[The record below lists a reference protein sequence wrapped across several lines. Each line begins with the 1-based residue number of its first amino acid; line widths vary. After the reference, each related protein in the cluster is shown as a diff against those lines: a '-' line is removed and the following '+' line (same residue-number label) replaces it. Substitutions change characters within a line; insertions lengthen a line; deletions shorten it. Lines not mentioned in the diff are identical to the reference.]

1 MANNNDQSSVRR
13 RRFLKA
19 AGATATATALAGCG
33 GGGGGG
39 SGGSGSGGS
48 GGTDSA
54 KIGLLAPLSGATP
67 TTGQEV
73 QRGAEMA
80 KEYTGGQIL
89 DSDFE
94 LVVRDTKSTPSGAL
108 EGARSLVTQ
117 ENVDAIIGPSLS
129 SSTASVVPYIENEAQ
144 IPILPTQA
152 SSTTAREGDNC
163 SDYSFFIWPGNRHT
177 IDAGVNFINDLP
189 DHIDRD
195 FDPKRMH
202 FFSADYSLGQD
213 NLSLLRD
220 RLSEEGG
227 EVTGKTLVPLGT
239 QDLSSYISELLN
251 SDAKLITGV
260 MPAGLAIS
268 LINQAADY
276 NLKEEKVLMFNSGK
290 PVNQIVQAS
299 VGGAA
304 DGWYGTTFYNPTSDS
319 EINQT
324 FKDLYPSESTSLL
337 PNAACGSGFETV
349 RALSKA
355 MEQAGTTN
363 ADDVLNALGGL
374 NWQSIFGDTT
384 FRAGDG
390 QVEIDFIGATRQDTT
405 FTPMEEY
412 NDVIPPNMC

>member
-1 MANNNDQSSVRR
+1 MSNNDERGSVRR
-13 RRFLKA
+13 RRLLKT
-19 AGATATATALAGCG
+19 AGATIAATSLAGCALG
-33 GGGGGG
+33 GGGNGGN
-39 SGGSGSGGS
+39 GSGGS
-48 GGTDSA
+48 GGSDSA
-54 KIGLLAPLSGATP
+54 KIGVLAPLSGATP

-73 QRGAEMA
+73 RRGTEMA
-80 KEYTGGQIL
+80 KEHLDSQIL
-89 DSDFE
+89 GSEFE

-129 SSTASVVPYIENEAQ
+129 SSTASVVPYISNEAQ

-163 SDYSFFIWPGNRHT
+163 SDYSYFIWPSNRHCVS
-177 IDAGVNFINDLP
+177 AGLDFINDLP
-189 DHIDRD
+189 NHVDRD

-202 FFSADYSLGQD
+202 FFAADYSLGQN
-213 NLSLLRD
+213 NLELLRQQ
-220 RLSEEGG
+220 LSEAGG
-227 EVTGKTLVPLGT
+227 EVTGTTLAPLGT

-260 MPAGLAIS
+260 MPASLAIS
-268 LINQAADY
+268 LINQAEDY

-304 DGWYGTTFYNPTSDS
+304 DGWYGTTFYNPASDS

-324 FKDLYPSESTSLL
+324 FKELYPADSTSLL
-337 PNAACGSGFETV
+337 PNAPCGSGFETV
-349 RALSKA
+349 RALAKA
-355 MEQAGTTN
+355 MEKAGTTN
-363 ADDVLNALGGL
+363 SADVINALGGL

-390 QVEIDFIGATRQDTT
+390 QVEIDFIGATRQDTN

-412 NDVIPPNMC
+412 NNVIPPNMC

>member
-1 MANNNDQSSVRR
+1 MANNNEQSSVRR

-19 AGATATATALAGCG
+19 AGATAAATALAGCG

-39 SGGSGSGGS
+39 GGN
-48 GGTDSA
+48 DSA
-54 KIGLLAPLSGATP
+54 KIGILAPLSGATP

-73 QRGAEMA
+73 RRGTEMA
-80 KEYTGGQIL
+80 KEHLGGQIL
-89 DSDFE
+89 GSDFE
-94 LVVRDTKSTPSGAL
+94 LVVRDTQSTPSGAL

-117 ENVDAIIGPSLS
+117 EDVDAIIGPSLS
-129 SSTASVVPYIENEAQ
+129 SSTASVVPYIKNEAQ

-152 SSTTAREGDNC
+152 SATEAREGDNC
-163 SDYSFFIWPGNRHT
+163 SDYSFFIWPSNRHAVS
-177 IDAGVNFINDLP
+177 AGVDFINDLS

-202 FFSADYSLGQD
+202 FFAADYSLGQN
-213 NLSLLRD
+213 NLSLLRE

-227 EVTGKTLVPLGT
+227 EVTGTTLAPLGT

-260 MPAGLAIS
+260 MPASLAIT
-268 LINQAADY
+268 LINQAQDY
-276 NLKEEKVLMFNSGK
+276 NLKEEKILMFNSGK

-324 FKDLYPSESTSLL
+324 FKELYPSDSTSLL
-337 PNAACGSGFETV
+337 PNAPCGSGFETL
-349 RALSKA
+349 RALAKA
-355 MEQAGTTN
+355 MEQAGSTDG
-363 ADDVLNALGGL
+363 DDVVNALGGL
-374 NWQSIFGDTT
+374 NWQSVFGDTT
-384 FRAGDG
+384 FRASDG
-390 QVEIDFIGATRQDTT
+390 QIEVDFIGATRQNTE

-412 NDVIPPNMC
+412 SDVIPPNMC